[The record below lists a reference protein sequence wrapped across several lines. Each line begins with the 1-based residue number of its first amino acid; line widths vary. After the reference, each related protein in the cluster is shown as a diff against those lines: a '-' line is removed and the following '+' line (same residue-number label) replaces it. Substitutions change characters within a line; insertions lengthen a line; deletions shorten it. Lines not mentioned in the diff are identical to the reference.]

1 MLLNTEKIVCENLI
15 IYHLKVFV
23 TLGEG
28 VAILVDM
35 SVHLLLCTTLTL
47 KVFVTLGEGVVFGEL
62 SILNVPG
69 R

>member
-28 VAILVDM
+28 V
-35 SVHLLLCTTLTL
+35 
-47 KVFVTLGEGVVFGEL
+47 VFGEL

-69 R
+69 RLDFLTILN